1 MLFNNKT
8 KTFVFHHVP
17 KCAGTS
23 MVSLFYQVFSI
34 YKDYTSEY
42 TDFSSYLRYPVE
54 TKYLNLSSIL
64 IGHWNGNS
72 HYFKQRYPVLW
83 KNPKTFNFC
92 ILRDPFE
99 VRKSLFRYERQI
111 LESRN
116 EKSPTFEE
124 HLKLRSNL
132 LSEWMG
138 FVGKDPVYFLS
149 GYSFIGFVETI
160 GDQMTFLRKQMID
173 FCEQFPQEPMRE
185 RSLHHLKTHFPD
197 QLPILNTSR
206 KDERE
211 EELNEN
217 RELFN
222 KLNERDLAL
231 FHAAKCHK

>member
-1 MLFNNKT
+1 
-8 KTFVFHHVP
+8 
-17 KCAGTS
+17 

-116 EKSPTFEE
+116 EKSPSFEE
-124 HLKLRSNL
+124 HLRGRSNL

-138 FVGKDPVYFLS
+138 FEGKNPDHFLS
-149 GYSFIGFVETI
+149 AYSFIGFVETI
-160 GDQMTFLRKQMID
+160 GNQMTILRKQMIV
-173 FCEQFPQEPMRE
+173 FCEQFPVEPMRE
-185 RSLHHLKTHFPD
+185 RALHQLKTHFPE
-197 QLPILNTSR
+197 QLPTLNTSR

-211 EELNEN
+211 EELNAH
-217 RELFN
+217 RELFE
-222 KLNERDLAL
+222 KLNERDLTL